1 VVGFTPRRTTIN
13 IPVEVKEKLENIRR
27 ELGAEDWAK
36 FFKMMIE
43 IYNEWK
49 SFKLESEVREVLCN
63 DYSEARAALPAWG
76 KLLASKLRDPDKI
89 AVALKYLKLVE
100 GGEYVVD
107 KEMCKGGIR
116 WSDNT
121 PAS

>member
-1 VVGFTPRRTTIN
+1 VVEATTRRTTIN
-13 IPVEVKEKLENIRR
+13 IPVEVKERLEKVRR
-27 ELGAEDWAK
+27 ELGAEDWAQ

-49 SFKLESEVREVLCN
+49 SIKLEQEVREVLCN
-63 DYSEARAALPAWG
+63 NYSEAKGALPAWG

-107 KEMCKGGIR
+107 KEMCKGRTG
-116 WSDNT
+116 
-121 PAS
+121 